1 MKKYNYNFIIHLLL
15 NKYGWTRGDRCLDL
29 RRPMAVESDKV
40 YSRLALDTQERSTIR
55 DTAEH
60 GCSGGTISELI
71 YYADTS
77 AFYEKYQDEI
87 WRRLGDMAD
96 DLGEDSIL
104 HLIATFNGAK
114 DVGSPLQLKN
124 LLAWWAA
131 EEVCRGICMDWDD
144 EDRATA

>member
-1 MKKYNYNFIIHLLL
+1 
-15 NKYGWTRGDRCLDL
+15 
-29 RRPMAVESDKV
+29 MAVEFGQDSILDW
-40 YSRLALDTQERSTIR
+40 LLDTQDRDTIK

-87 WRRLGDMAD
+87 WRRLNDMAQD
-96 DLGEDSIL
+96 MDCESIL
-104 HLIATFNGAK
+104 HLIATFNGA
-114 DVGSPLQLKN
+114 DSVGSPAQLKN

-131 EEVCRGICMDWDD
+131 EEVCRGICMDRDD
-144 EDRATA
+144 EERATA

>member
-1 MKKYNYNFIIHLLL
+1 
-15 NKYGWTRGDRCLDL
+15 
-29 RRPMAVESDKV
+29 MAVEFKQDSILDWLLETQDK
-40 YSRLALDTQERSTIR
+40 STIK

-77 AFYEKYQDEI
+77 AFYEKYCDEI
-87 WRRLGDMAD
+87 WRRLNDMAQD
-96 DLGEDSIL
+96 MDCESIL
-104 HLIATFNGAK
+104 HLITTFNGVSN
-114 DVGSPLQLKN
+114 VGSPLQLKN

-144 EDRATA
+144 EERATA

>member
-1 MKKYNYNFIIHLLL
+1 
-15 NKYGWTRGDRCLDL
+15 
-29 RRPMAVESDKV
+29 MAVEFKQDSI
-40 YSRLALDTQERSTIR
+40 LDWLLETQERSTIK

-104 HLIATFNGAK
+104 HLISTFTSVK
-114 DVGSPLQLKN
+114 DGGSPLQLKN

>member
-1 MKKYNYNFIIHLLL
+1 
-15 NKYGWTRGDRCLDL
+15 
-29 RRPMAVESDKV
+29 MAVEFKQDSI
-40 YSRLALDTQERSTIR
+40 LDWLLETQERSTIK
-55 DTAEH
+55 DAAEQ

-87 WRRLGDMAD
+87 WRRLGDQAD
-96 DLGEDSIL
+96 DLSADSIL
-104 HLIATFNGAK
+104 PLISTFTGVK

-144 EDRATA
+144 EDRAVS